1 MNLQRRRRHREMSLI
16 RLPLVALIDVV
27 LFMLMYFVMAGTLSG
42 SEATLASALGAD
54 RGGAG
59 TGQKLAAQIID
70 VIPDGDRTVFR
81 IGGRALADRAA
92 LADVVSRLPTAPG
105 IIVRVS
111 DRAPV
116 SAAAAALQIARDAG
130 FRRVSYVPGP

>member
-1 MNLQRRRRHREMSLI
+1 MNFQRRRKKREMHLI

-27 LFMLMYFVMAGTLSG
+27 LFMLMYFIMAGTLSG
-42 SEATLASALGAD
+42 SEANLSSALGAD
-54 RGGAG
+54 RRGGG
-59 TGQKLAAQIID
+59 TGQKLAAQIVD
-70 VIPDGDRTVFR
+70 VVPEGARTVFK
-81 IGGRALADRAA
+81 IGARVLTDRESLAA
-92 LADVVSRLPTAPG
+92 VVGKLPLEAG

-116 SAAAAALQIARDAG
+116 SAAATALQVVRDAG

>member
-1 MNLQRRRRHREMSLI
+1 MNFQRRRKQRDVHLI

-27 LFMLMYFVMAGTLSG
+27 LFMLMYFIMAGTLSG
-42 SEATLASALGAD
+42 SEASLSSALGAD
-54 RGGAG
+54 RRGGG
-59 TGQKLAAQIID
+59 SGQKLAAQVVD
-70 VIPDGDRTVFR
+70 VVPEGSRTVFK
-81 IGGRALADRAA
+81 IGARVLADRAA
-92 LADVVSRLPTAPG
+92 LAEVVGKLPLASG

-116 SAAAAALQIARDAG
+116 SAAATALQVVRDAG